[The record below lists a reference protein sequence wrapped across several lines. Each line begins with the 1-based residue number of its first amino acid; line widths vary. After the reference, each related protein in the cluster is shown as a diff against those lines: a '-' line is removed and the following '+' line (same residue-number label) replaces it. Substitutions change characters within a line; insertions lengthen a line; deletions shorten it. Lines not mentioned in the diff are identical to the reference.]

1 MQHQRYVAT
10 DHEHYAG
17 GSYNTPVA
25 DTKKRKLRTFPGL
38 TAEQFQH
45 PSDNKATDSL
55 KAIPGIDKAVAK
67 VMEYGLE
74 RLAYLD
80 NTASNVRVSEK
91 MFPGMYKSLKWGCR
105 ILDLEEPE
113 LYVSLD
119 PTPNAYTY
127 GHTNP
132 FITITSGLVDLLT
145 PEECFFVIGHE
156 LGHIKADH
164 VLYTI
169 IAHNI
174 KELMARVGQ
183 ATLGIGNLL
192 GQGLVY
198 ALLEWHRKAELTA
211 DRAGLLCV
219 QNMDVC
225 INTFMKMAGGA
236 ASLAAEMDRD
246 EFLTQI
252 RSYEDADRS
261 ALNKAYKIL
270 LTADRT
276 HPYAILRAKELDLWH
291 NEHYEDLV
299 AEFTK

>member
-1 MQHQRYVAT
+1 M
-10 DHEHYAG
+10 
-17 GSYNTPVA
+17 A

-38 TAEQFQH
+38 SAGQFQH
-45 PSDNKATDSL
+45 PSDGKATDSL

-67 VMEYGLE
+67 VMEYGIE

-80 NTASNVRVSEK
+80 NTASNVRVSER
-91 MFPGMYKSLKWGCR
+91 MFPKMYKSLKWGCR
-105 ILDLEEPE
+105 ILDIAEPE
-113 LYVSLD
+113 LYVRLD

-132 FITITSGLVDLLT
+132 FITMTSGLLELLS

-169 IAHNI
+169 IADNI
-174 KELMARVGQ
+174 SEIMERIGQ
-183 ATLGIGNLL
+183 ATLGIGSLL

-219 QNMDVC
+219 QNIDVC
-225 INTFMKMAGGA
+225 IDTFMKLAGGA
-236 ASLAAEMDRD
+236 AGFASEMDRD

-252 RSYEDADRS
+252 RSFEDADRS
-261 ALNKAYKIL
+261 TLNKAYKIL
-270 LTADRT
+270 LTANRS

-291 NEHYEDLV
+291 DDHYADLLSSF
-299 AEFTK
+299 AT

>member
-1 MQHQRYVAT
+1 M
-10 DHEHYAG
+10 
-17 GSYNTPVA
+17 A
-25 DTKKRKLRTFPGL
+25 DIKKRKLRTFTGL

-45 PSDNKATDSL
+45 PSDTKATDAL

-91 MFPGMYKSLKWGCR
+91 MFGNMHQSLRWGCK
-105 ILDLEEPE
+105 ILDMEEPE
-113 LYVSLD
+113 LYVSLN
-119 PTPNAYTY
+119 PIPNAYTY
-127 GHTNP
+127 GHTRP
-132 FITITSGLVDLLT
+132 FIVLTSGLVDLLSA
-145 PEECFFVIGHE
+145 EERFFVIAHE
-156 LGHIKADH
+156 LGHIKAGH

-174 KELMARVGQ
+174 AAIVERIGQ
-183 ATLGIGNLL
+183 ATLGIGALL
-192 GQGLVY
+192 GQSLVY

-219 QNMDVC
+219 QNMESP
-225 INTFMKMAGGA
+225 INCFMKMAGGA
-236 ASLAAEMDRD
+236 STLFDEMDRD
-246 EFLTQI
+246 EFLAQI

-261 ALNKAYKIL
+261 HLNKAYKIL
-270 LTADRT
+270 LTAERS

-291 NEHYEDLV
+291 AEGYQDLL
-299 AEFTK
+299 AT

>member
-1 MQHQRYVAT
+1 
-10 DHEHYAG
+10 
-17 GSYNTPVA
+17 VA
-25 DTKKRKLRTFPGL
+25 DTKKRKLQTFPGL

-55 KAIPGIDKAVAK
+55 KSIPGIDKAVAK

-91 MFPGMYKSLKWGCR
+91 MFPTMHKSLQWGCR
-105 ILDLEEPE
+105 ILDIPEPE
-113 LYVSLD
+113 FYVSLD
-119 PTPNAYTY
+119 PIPNAYTY
-127 GHTNP
+127 GHTQP
-132 FITITSGLVDLLT
+132 FVVMTSGLVDLLT
-145 PEECFFVIGHE
+145 PEERFFVIGHE

-164 VLYTI
+164 VIYTI

-174 KELMARVGQ
+174 AAIMERIGQ
-183 ATLGIGNLL
+183 ATFGIGSLL

-219 QNMDVC
+219 QNMDAC
-225 INTFMKMAGGA
+225 INTFMKLAGGA
-236 ASLAAEMDRD
+236 TSLAAEMDRD

-252 RSYEDADRS
+252 RRYEDADRS
-261 ALNKAYKIL
+261 HLNKAYKIL
-270 LTADRT
+270 LTAERT

-291 NEHYEDLV
+291 RDQYDDLL
-299 AEFTK
+299 ASFTS

>member
-1 MQHQRYVAT
+1 MPA
-10 DHEHYAG
+10 
-17 GSYNTPVA
+17 VA

-38 TAEQFQH
+38 TPDQFQH
-45 PSDNKATDSL
+45 PSDTKALDSL

-91 MFPGMYKSLKWGCR
+91 MFGNMYQSLKWGCR
-105 ILDLEEPE
+105 ILDLAEPE
-113 LYVSLD
+113 FYIKLD
-119 PTPNAYTY
+119 PRPNAYTY

-132 FITITSGLVDLLT
+132 FIVMTSGLVDLLS
-145 PEECFFVIGHE
+145 PEERFFVIAHE
-156 LGHIKADH
+156 LGHIKAGH

-174 KELMARVGQ
+174 AAIVERIGQ
-183 ATLGIGNLL
+183 ATLGIGSLL
-192 GQGLVY
+192 GQSLVY

-211 DRAGLLCV
+211 DRAALLCV
-219 QNMDVC
+219 QNMDAC
-225 INTFMKMAGGA
+225 INTFMKLAGGA
-236 ASLAAEMDRD
+236 ASLVGEMNKD

-261 ALNKAYKIL
+261 TLNKAYKIL

-291 NEHYEDLV
+291 QDHYPDLL
-299 AEFTK
+299 ASFAS